1 VSEGRFGIGL
11 SLDEDPVRAAQ
22 EAAGAARDG
31 LGGAPA
37 TLVVVFASPD
47 LCADAEGLLA
57 AIHDVLAPEHLLG
70 CMGEAIVGGGR
81 EVESGSAL
89 AVWAAHLPGAELV
102 PFRLVARP
110 VEEGLGVL
118 GWPDA
123 IETDG
128 RGGAPIILL
137 ADPFTFPADGLLA
150 QLNAEGRKHVV
161 VGGMASGGRRPGE
174 HRLFADG
181 EVMTEGA
188 VGLALRGVRVRTIVS
203 QGCAPIGPEM
213 VVTDSDGP
221 MIREL
226 AGVPAVTKLEE
237 VIAALTPEERSM
249 AADGLLAGVVID
261 ENQPD
266 YERGDFLVRALHG
279 GDRASGA
286 LMVGDHVRVGQ
297 TLRFHV
303 RDAASADEDLRMALR
318 EAREGLE
325 GFTPG
330 GALVFTCNGRGRHMF
345 AEADHDAV
353 AIAEELGDIP
363 AAGLFCNGEVGP
375 VGGKNFLHGFTATMA
390 LFTLEPEGRTD

>member
-1 VSEGRFGIGL
+1 MNEGRFGFGL
-11 SLDEDPVRAAQ
+11 SLDENPVRAAE
-22 EAAGAARDG
+22 EAAGAARDR

-89 AVWAAHLPGAELV
+89 AVWAAHLPGAELL

-110 VEEGLGVL
+110 VEDGLGVL
-118 GWPDA
+118 GWPDS
-123 IETDG
+123 IEADG
-128 RGGAPIILL
+128 SAAPIIML

-150 QLNAEGRKHVV
+150 QLNAEGRRHVV

-174 HRLFADG
+174 HRLFADA

-237 VIAALTPEERSM
+237 VIAALTPEEREM

-318 EAREGLE
+318 EARESLE
-325 GFTPG
+325 GLTPG

-345 AEADHDAV
+345 AEADHDAI
-353 AIAEELGDIP
+353 AISEELGDIP

-390 LFTLEPEGRTD
+390 LFTLEPASPSD

>member
-1 VSEGRFGIGL
+1 MSEGRFGIGL
-11 SLDEDPVRAAQ
+11 SLDENPVRAAE
-22 EAAGAARDG
+22 EAAGAARDR

-89 AVWAAHLPGAELV
+89 AVWAAHLPGAELL

-110 VEEGLGVL
+110 VEDGLGVL
-118 GWPDA
+118 GWPDT
-123 IETDG
+123 IEADG
-128 RGGAPIILL
+128 SGAPIIML

-150 QLNAEGRKHVV
+150 QLNAEGRRHVV

-174 HRLFADG
+174 HRLFADA

-237 VIAALTPEERSM
+237 VIAALTPEEREM

-318 EAREGLE
+318 EARESLE
-325 GFTPG
+325 GLTPG

-345 AEADHDAV
+345 AEADHDAI
-353 AIAEELGDIP
+353 AISEELGDIP

-390 LFTLEPEGRTD
+390 LFTLEPASPSD